1 MLKNEA
7 SLNAKLI
14 YGFNFSQIVTTHLL
28 GAVLDGGELLLLLP
42 ELGVLALQHLLL
54 LRQRRREVEEHHLRQ
69 DLGSLILSLFV
80 MVCLVSKASLSAT
93 EVLVL

>member
-1 MLKNEA
+1 MLKNEP
-7 SLNAKLI
+7 SLNAKLMVQ
-14 YGFNFSQIVTTHLL
+14 FVTAYLL

-69 DLGSLILSLFV
+69 TPRSR
-80 MVCLVSKASLSAT
+80 
-93 EVLVL
+93 

>member
-1 MLKNEA
+1 MKPPSMQNSWIQFLV
-7 SLNAKLI
+7 L
-14 YGFNFSQIVTTHLL
+14 THLL

-69 DLGSLILSLFV
+69 DLGSLIPSFLSCYGLFG
-80 MVCLVSKASLSAT
+80 KQSLTERNRSACF
-93 EVLVL
+93 VKPY